1 MKIEDYPKFTII
13 MRGYSFE
20 EDRAIL
26 SAMKGL
32 EKQFAGEVTMNT
44 PGAAGTIKRLN
55 DEFGKKLIIGA
66 GTVLS
71 FEDEIEAIDA
81 GAKFALSACTFT
93 KPMIE
98 YAKKRGV
105 ITVPGMMTP
114 SEVLQQ
120 LRYGAD
126 IIKIFPAT
134 TVGPKYF
141 KDIQGP
147 LNHIRLMA
155 VGGISKNNVH
165 QFFENGADYAG
176 IGSGAFNKE
185 DIQKKN
191 INNLHES
198 LLELIKEA

>member
-32 EKQFAGEVTMNT
+32 ENQFAVEVTMNT

-155 VGGISKNNVH
+155 VGGISKNNVL

>member
-1 MKIEDYPKFTII
+1 MDEN
-13 MRGYSFE
+13 
-20 EDRAIL
+20 
-26 SAMKGL
+26 
-32 EKQFAGEVTMNT
+32 FAYEVTMNT

>member
-32 EKQFAGEVTMNT
+32 EKQFAVEVTMNT

-55 DEFGKKLIIGA
+55 DEFSKKLIIGA